1 MIGTIHFHHFIQKR
15 KCAALR
21 KKAKRARKRVEKSLQ
36 QVVKKINNP
45 DESLTKYERECL
57 FAGAP
62 ELFAHHKTGY
72 DEDFE
77 NAVIMCLN
85 LQSSYRV

>member
-15 KCAALR
+15 KNASLKR
-21 KKAKRARKRVEKSLQ
+21 KAKKARKRVEKSLQ
-36 QVVKKINNP
+36 RVVKKINNP
-45 DESLTKYERECL
+45 DEPLTKHERDCL

-85 LQSSYRV
+85 IQSRYRV